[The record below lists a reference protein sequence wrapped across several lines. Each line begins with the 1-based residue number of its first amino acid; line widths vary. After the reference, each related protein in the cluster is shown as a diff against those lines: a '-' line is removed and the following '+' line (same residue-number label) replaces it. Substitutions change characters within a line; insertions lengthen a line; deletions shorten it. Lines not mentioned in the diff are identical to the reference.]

1 MGAFDELVASRER
14 PIVTAEFPSM
24 DGGDLDTVAEAV
36 DRFQP
41 YVDAVNITDNP
52 AAHAHASNVSMAI
65 AVKQLG
71 LEPIMQVVCRDKNRL
86 AIQADVVGAQMHGVT
101 SFCALTGDD
110 VTAGDEPEA
119 RRVFDI
125 DGPQLVSIMRTL
137 SDGTYLSGRSL
148 KHHRELLIG
157 AVENPFAPPAHVR
170 VRRARMKVDSGARFL
185 QLQIGYEPEKLEA
198 FVEGCG
204 DNGVCRDAAILPTV
218 ILTKSA
224 GALRFMDSSV
234 PGIHVPG
241 DVIDRIASAA
251 VVSQP
256 LFEIFQP

>member
-1 MGAFDELVASRER
+1 
-14 PIVTAEFPSM
+14 M
-24 DGGDLDTVAEAV
+24 DGGDLNTVAEAV
-36 DRFQP
+36 GRFQP

-198 FVEGCG
+198 FDQGCV
-204 DNGVCRDAAILPTV
+204 DNGVCRDAAVLPTV

-224 GALRFMDSSV
+224 GALRFMESSV

-241 DVIDRIASAA
+241 DVIDR
-251 VVSQP
+251 
-256 LFEIFQP
+256 

>member
-1 MGAFDELVASRER
+1 MEGIGIVGAFDELVASRER

-119 RRVFDI
+119 RQI
-125 DGPQLVSIMRTL
+125 
-137 SDGTYLSGRSL
+137 GR
-148 KHHRELLIG
+148 
-157 AVENPFAPPAHVR
+157 AHV
-170 VRRARMKVDSGARFL
+170 
-185 QLQIGYEPEKLEA
+185 
-198 FVEGCG
+198 
-204 DNGVCRDAAILPTV
+204 
-218 ILTKSA
+218 
-224 GALRFMDSSV
+224 
-234 PGIHVPG
+234 
-241 DVIDRIASAA
+241 
-251 VVSQP
+251 
-256 LFEIFQP
+256 